1 MVFISPTYVLIPVE
15 GINQDDLPSTKDDG
29 FRSQN
34 ADFTGNI
41 LDFLNLGVW
50 NGAGISQDN
59 SLIGTVQESQHRDLG
74 GSLF

>member
-1 MVFISPTYVLIPVE
+1 MIFQVQKMMVLGAKMQISLETYWI
-15 GINQDDLPSTKDDG
+15 
-29 FRSQN
+29 
-34 ADFTGNI
+34 
-41 LDFLNLGVW
+41 FLNLGVW